1 MFNSR
6 IYASQLTAHIGERV
20 TLSGWMH
27 RLRKLSSVS
36 FLILRDR
43 TGLTQIVLE
52 DSALIETLTR
62 VNSESILMVTGI
74 VTAVEQA
81 PNGVEI
87 HNPTIEI
94 VTHASEPPVFDL
106 FRPTIKAQLPTI
118 LDNAAL
124 ALRHP
129 RQRSLIQIAS
139 ATMTGFRQSLNA
151 MAFTE
156 IQTPKIVSTATESG
170 ANVFEIDYF
179 GKQAYLA
186 QSPQF
191 YKQMMVGVFER
202 VFEVGPV
209 FRAEPHNTTRHLS
222 QYTSLDAEMGFIEN
236 HHTVMA
242 ILTEVI
248 RGMIE
253 SVRTNAESAVCELNL
268 ALPIVPSVIP
278 EIHFS
283 EVHELYYQATGE
295 DLRSEPDVSPV
306 EERWLGEWAQREYN
320 SDFLFVVGYP
330 MRKRP
335 FYTHPDRERSE
346 YSNSFDLLFRGLELV
361 TGGQRL
367 HRYEDYLQAVEEWNI
382 DPQSIEGYL
391 TAFKHGMP
399 PHGGWAIG
407 LERFVA
413 RLAELQNIREAT
425 LFPRD
430 MQRLTP

>member
-6 IYASQLTAHIGERV
+6 IYASQLTEHIGERV

-27 RLRKLSSVS
+27 RLRKLSNVS

-43 TGLTQIVLE
+43 TGLTQIVFE
-52 DSALIETLTR
+52 DSALIETLSKL
-62 VNSESILMVTGI
+62 NAESVLSVTGTI
-74 VTAVEQA
+74 AQVAQA

-87 HNPTIEI
+87 HNPVVEI
-94 VTHASEPPVFDL
+94 ITSASVPPVFDM
-106 FRPTIKAQLPTI
+106 FRPIINAQLPTI
-118 LDNAAL
+118 LDHAAL

-129 RQRSLIQIAS
+129 RHRTLFQIAS
-139 ATMTGFRQSLNA
+139 ATMAGFRGMLTELG
-151 MAFTE
+151 FTE
-156 IQTPKIVSTATESG
+156 IQTPKIVSSATESG

-179 GKQAYLA
+179 DQQAYLA

-209 FRAEPHNTTRHLS
+209 FRAEPHNTSRHLT
-222 QYTSLDAEMGFIEN
+222 QYTSMDAELGFIED
-236 HHTVMA
+236 HHSVMA
-242 ILTEVI
+242 MLTEVV
-248 RGMIE
+248 RGMVE
-253 SVRTNAESAVCELNL
+253 SVRVNVPSAVSELSL
-268 ALPIVPSVIP
+268 ILPDVPQTIP
-278 EIHFS
+278 ELHFTEAH
-283 EVHELYYQATGE
+283 EVYYRETGE
-295 DLRSEPDVSPV
+295 DLRHELDLSPV
-306 EERWLGEWAQREYN
+306 EERWLGEWAHCEFG
-320 SDFLFVVGYP
+320 SEFLFVTGYP
-330 MRKRP
+330 MKKRP
-335 FYTHPDRERSE
+335 FYTHPDPSRPA

-367 HRYEDYLQAVEEWNI
+367 HRYEDYLDAMEQSNI
-382 DPQSIEGYL
+382 NPESIEGYL

-407 LERFVA
+407 LERWVA
-413 RLAELQNIREAT
+413 RLAEVQNIREAT